1 MPRKKEKEQ
10 EPGKTEESL
19 IVSAAKV
26 IGSTAGKI
34 ASMAGAT
41 APAPKIK
48 KLVAKGKSR
57 LPRRQKKLQKKLAAA
72 KK

>member
-1 MPRKKEKEQ
+1 MARKKET
-10 EPGKTEESL
+10 EPAKTDESL

-34 ASMAGAT
+34 ASLAGAT

-57 LPRRQKKLQKKLAAA
+57 LPRRQKKVQKKLAAA